1 MYLESRYST
10 NNKDSYE
17 YDIFKTSFYQR
28 LSKYTQIFSFQLIM
42 ILKNHRNCK
51 IYY

>member
-1 MYLESRYST
+1 MHLESRYST

-28 LSKYTQIFSFQLIM
+28 LSKYTQIFSFELITDF
-42 ILKNHRNCK
+42 KK
-51 IYY
+51 